1 MIAHACAYAHTIIA
15 ALPRSVVIVIVVP
28 VDLVFP
34 GILELAHLVL
44 GGLFRAR
51 LAAGAAAG
59 LLRSRSR
66 VFRGAFWHVLVLLAA
81 IKTVLASVGDAA
93 EGPSGPDPSDLQN
106 QILLQIAEMPL
117 GYGSHVKI
125 KALYVCCPLDI

>member
-15 ALPRSVVIVIVVP
+15 ALPRRVVIVIVVP

-44 GGLFRAR
+44 GGLLRAR
-51 LAAGAAAG
+51 LALAAGAAAG

-66 VFRGAFWHVLVLLAA
+66 IFRGAFWHVLVLLAA

-93 EGPSGPDPSDLQN
+93 EGPSGPDPSDL
-106 QILLQIAEMPL
+106 
-117 GYGSHVKI
+117 YKI
-125 KALYVCCPLDI
+125 KFYYKSPRCR